1 MLVTIVQQT
10 PVEAQETPF
19 LPMNLHL
26 TLSADQDDDSQPSE
40 DTLALMQ
47 RPKFKTFPKTKAP
60 SHGCYWTEVQP
71 QTHQARLRGFMC
83 IVRSLPVELNQHQP
97 IQRMVI
103 QARNLDEF
111 HQMLQWQ
118 TQRANEACLMPSSR
132 STKIESWFSDPTTL
146 PRSDHS
152 REVTMS
158 TSPTQWPVDVLQRWS
173 DFIQPG
179 TPVYLFVVQPDPPG
193 GQPDIIA
200 HVIVA
205 QNPPADRFAAIVSV
219 TELLDDPWHP
229 TRFCALLPNPVSR
242 NELFDLAGIPPD
254 QVAATPGIGAYHGN
268 APIPEG
274 SSYPVRHGF
283 AFEVITDT
291 LEFEPDA
298 TTLWQHTMQADG
310 QVPVTPITRRLA
322 VPAAQ
327 RTSNPMHDDGI
338 VSQQKATTPL
348 HGLEPQPTPNEA
360 PQYQEDDIAEYL
372 SFVQLSFQSIHG
384 DMMQIHAGTSDRHS
398 DRYRTTMTPGT

>member
-1 MLVTIVQQT
+1 
-10 PVEAQETPF
+10 
-19 LPMNLHL
+19 
-26 TLSADQDDDSQPSE
+26 
-40 DTLALMQ
+40 MQ

-60 SHGCYWTEVQP
+60 SHAVTGQGSATDSPGPIAWFHV
-71 QTHQARLRGFMC
+71 HRA
-83 IVRSLPVELNQHQP
+83 LPASGANQHQP

-132 STKIESWFSDPTTL
+132 STKIESWFSDPTIL

-158 TSPTQWPVDVLQRWS
+158 TSPTQWPVDVLQRWA

-274 SSYPVRHGF
+274 SAYPVRHGF

-310 QVPVTPITRRLA
+310 QVLVTPNIRRL
-322 VPAAQ
+322 VGQAAQ

-338 VSQQKATTPL
+338 VSQQKAKTPR
-348 HGLEPQPTPNEA
+348 HGLAHQPTSE
-360 PQYQEDDIAEYL
+360 
-372 SFVQLSFQSIHG
+372 
-384 DMMQIHAGTSDRHS
+384 
-398 DRYRTTMTPGT
+398 